1 MILQVLY
8 STTIFLIKLSWLAL
22 LYRSFPVKWLLHATV
37 VIGSL
42 IAAYTVVQ
50 IVCAVLHCVPIR
62 ALWNPQVIGRCI
74 NLNDVFML
82 CGSLNIATDIAILCL
97 PMPELWKLK
106 ASNIRK
112 AQVTFM
118 FLLGGL

>member
-8 STTIFLIKLSWLAL
+8 STTISLIKLSWLAL
-22 LYRSFPVKWLLHATV
+22 LYRIFPVKWLLHATV
-37 VIGSL
+37 AIGCL
-42 IAAYTVVQ
+42 ITAYKIVQ
-50 IVCAVLHCVPIR
+50 IICAVLHCVPIR
-62 ALWNPQVIGRCI
+62 ALWNPQVTGRCI